1 MKKTTSILSQISCIA
16 LLLLTPGSVLSQA
29 PPSGLGDNSDQQDC
43 EVIITTT
50 EDANG
55 VTKTT
60 HTCGDQSV
68 VHEDYPDGKKVVTAT
83 RPNQQI
89 ITTITPSTTFTSND
103 GSVVIKDIK
112 SEQIFDPT
120 ISATP
125 VIRTTT
131 KTRTTTLGPNGVPT
145 SETDVT
151 VAISPLPPATS
162 PPVVGGVVGS
172 YPIEKDTM
180 EPNGNVTVVSDWP
193 DETII
198 VTTTPLGTKIIRR
211 HFENETT
218 IETRYPSGAKTHVEI
233 VVTTDDVT
241 GVITTT
247 TTTTVTDADGNSTT
261 TVETTV
267 EDVDDYYLDLEFLEL
282 IVGDA

>member
-1 MKKTTSILSQISCIA
+1 
-16 LLLLTPGSVLSQA
+16 
-29 PPSGLGDNSDQQDC
+29 
-43 EVIITTT
+43 
-50 EDANG
+50 
-55 VTKTT
+55 
-60 HTCGDQSV
+60 
-68 VHEDYPDGKKVVTAT
+68 
-83 RPNQQI
+83 
-89 ITTITPSTTFTSND
+89 
-103 GSVVIKDIK
+103 
-112 SEQIFDPT
+112 
-120 ISATP
+120 
-125 VIRTTT
+125 
-131 KTRTTTLGPNGVPT
+131 
-145 SETDVT
+145 
-151 VAISPLPPATS
+151 
-162 PPVVGGVVGS
+162 
-172 YPIEKDTM
+172 M